1 MKSVTVQNL
10 PVNSFLDMPVFLDEH
25 YILITPDIPVTQELK
40 QRLQKWGYKSVSTDG
55 SPVESPPMQDKDGD
69 EGGSVGAAPAT
80 AVLESNIKEQQ
91 HREAAKDFFLECAGF
106 LQEVF
111 DIYLER
117 NIININTITENVKEM
132 ITFVKENRKYILRF
146 NELVSSDHNQ
156 IVVQSIKTAIVAL
169 VLAEVLKLPVFKQIE
184 VGIAGLLHDIGMLRI
199 PAAIYMKKDALSPEE
214 KKAIIT
220 HPVIGFRALKEVE
233 FPMPISRAV
242 LEHQEKENGTGY
254 PRGLTGDKISF
265 YAKIL
270 AVASSYVAI
279 VSDRPY
285 RDAVDGHAG
294 IMDLLKNSGKQ
305 YDEQIIR
312 VLVFTLSIY
321 PIGTFVLL
329 SNGSQGIVIE
339 TNPKNPKFPVVKLL
353 MSEDGVSFKEQPV
366 LNTRDGDNGIFVIR
380 PLTNNEIQDLQN
392 TV

>member
-1 MKSVTVQNL
+1 
-10 PVNSFLDMPVFLDEH
+10 MPVFLDEN
-25 YILITPDIPVTQELK
+25 YILTTPDVPIAEELK
-40 QRLQKWGYKSVSTDG
+40 NRLQKWGYTTVQTEG
-55 SPVESPPMQDKDGD
+55 TPQDPTQSQEKEG
-69 EGGSVGAAPAT
+69 EGGSAAAAPAT

-91 HREAAKDFFLECAGF
+91 SREAAMKFFLECAEF
-106 LQEVF
+106 LQYTF
-111 DIYLER
+111 TIYLER
-117 NIININTITENVKEM
+117 NIININTITEKMKEM
-132 ITFVKENRKYILRF
+132 ITFIKENRKYILRF
-146 NELVSSDHNQ
+146 GELVSPKHSQ
-156 IVVQSIKTAIVAL
+156 IVSQSIKTTIVAL
-169 VLAEVLKLPVFKQIE
+169 VLADVLKLPVFKQIE
-184 VGIAGLLHDIGMLRI
+184 VGIAGFLHDIGMLRI
-199 PAAIYMKKDALSPEE
+199 PKEIYMKEGALTEEE

-220 HPVIGFRALKEVE
+220 HPVIGFRILKEVE
-233 FPMPISRAV
+233 FPMAISRAV
-242 LEHQEKENGTGY
+242 LEHQEKENGSGY

-329 SNGSQGIVIE
+329 SNGSQGIVVE
-339 TNPKNPKFPVVKLL
+339 TNPKDPKFPVVKLL
-353 MSEDGVSFKEQPV
+353 LSEEGVSFKEQPV
-366 LNTRDGDNGIFVIR
+366 LNTRDGSDGIHVVR
-380 PLTNNEIQDLQN
+380 PLTNNEIQELQ
-392 TV
+392 TQIQ